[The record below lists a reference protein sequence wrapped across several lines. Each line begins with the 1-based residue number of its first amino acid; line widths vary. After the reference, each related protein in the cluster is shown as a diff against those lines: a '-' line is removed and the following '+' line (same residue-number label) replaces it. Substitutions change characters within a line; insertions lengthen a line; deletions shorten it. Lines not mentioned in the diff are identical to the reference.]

1 MYAPETLS
9 KGGSPKDMPWK
20 SSQILSDEI
29 VNLNRLDLLETWDRL
44 VTSKQRSR
52 VTSFVYGTSF
62 PLAPTSRRLFSKKA
76 AHFSLDELLQ
86 KRLSIS
92 SAPGSINRFR
102 VTDFRRGMIG
112 LTALAL
118 IGASIFKFATA
129 RADDRK
135 QSKPENMM

>member
-1 MYAPETLS
+1 
-9 KGGSPKDMPWK
+9 MPWK